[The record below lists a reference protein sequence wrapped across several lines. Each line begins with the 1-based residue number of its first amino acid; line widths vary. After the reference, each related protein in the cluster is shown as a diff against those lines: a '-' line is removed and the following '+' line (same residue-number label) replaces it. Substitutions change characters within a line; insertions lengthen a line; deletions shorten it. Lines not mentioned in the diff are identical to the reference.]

1 VIAGV
6 GIDGS
11 CDRRFEPVRAAFADN
26 FTERGEQGAAVCV
39 AVGGRVVV
47 DLWGGLADREGR
59 PWQADT
65 LVDVFSVGK
74 GMLAALVAAL
84 VGEGELD
91 PDARVAQDW
100 PAFAAAGKQ
109 DVTVR
114 HLLTHQA
121 GLPAVR
127 QPLPDDVIY
136 DWDAMTG
143 ALAATEPWWPPGTA
157 HGYHVNTFGF
167 LVGEVVRRATGRSP
181 GRLLAERI
189 AGPLRADV
197 LLGVPPAQDH
207 RVAEFTWPE
216 LTGELRVPDGP
227 EPDGGPIGGPDD
239 DAHDPDAARRHDLQ
253 HLAYFNPPTIS
264 GMGVVNTR
272 AWRAAEMPSTNTH
285 ASARGIARVY
295 QALAAGGTL
304 DGVRIVD
311 RVALAASTTEQVA
324 GEDLVLGRPS
334 RFGLGF
340 QLTQP
345 ERPLGPNP
353 TSFGHFG
360 AGGSLGFC
368 DPTAGVAFGY
378 VMNELG
384 ARWQNPRNRA
394 LVDAVYQALGGT

>member
-1 VIAGV
+1 VP

-11 CDRRFEPVRAAFADN
+11 CDPRFTPVRAAFADN
-26 FTERGEQGAAVCV
+26 FTHRGEQGAAVCV
-39 AVGGRVVV
+39 SVGGRVVV
-47 DLWGGLADREGR
+47 DLWGGQADSGGR
-59 PWQADT
+59 TWQADT
-65 LVDVFSVGK
+65 LVNVFSVGK

-84 VGEGELD
+84 VGDGTLD
-91 PDARVAQDW
+91 PDARVAGSW
-100 PAFAAAGKQ
+100 PAFAAAGKD

-127 QPLPDDVIY
+127 RPLPDDVIY

-143 ALAATEPWWPPGTA
+143 ALAAEAPWWPPGTA

-167 LVGEVVRRATGRSP
+167 LVGEIVRRAAGASP

-189 AGPLRADV
+189 TRPLGADV
-197 LLGVPPAQDH
+197 LLGVPPSEDH

-216 LTGELRVPDGP
+216 LTGELRVADGAGADP
-227 EPDGGPIGGPDD
+227 GGDPGSDADD
-239 DAHDPDAARRHDLQ
+239 PHAARRRELQ
-253 HLAYFNPPTIS
+253 HLAYFNPPTMS

-285 ASARGIARVY
+285 ASARGVARVY
-295 QALAAGGTL
+295 QVLAAGGAV

-311 RVALAASTTEQVA
+311 EAALAESTTEQVS
-324 GEDLVLGRPS
+324 GQDLVLGRPS

-345 ERPLGPNP
+345 ERPLGPDP
-353 TSFGHFG
+353 TAFGHFG

-394 LVDAVYQALGGT
+394 LVDAVYESLGAT